1 MTEPDTTG
9 AEALPPRRSPV
20 RRIAV
25 VAGIAVLIGALVA
38 VFAAALR
45 KGDPAY
51 DEPQRLGQ
59 QLPDYTLPLLDGSGE
74 ISLGDLQ
81 GEVLVIN
88 FWASWCPPCRQEH
101 PNLISAAAAYADRGV
116 RFVGVVY
123 QDTDADAASFLN
135 SLGWGGDNYL
145 HLSDPGSRA
154 AIGLGI
160 FGPPETYFVSASG
173 EIVDKIIGA
182 AGYAD
187 LSSRLDEILAAGPG
201 G

>member
-1 MTEPDTTG
+1 MTEPETDTT
-9 AEALPPRRSPV
+9 ARRLPV
-20 RRIAV
+20 QRILW
-25 VAGIAVLIGALVA
+25 VAGLLLLIGALVL
-38 VFAAALR
+38 VFAFALR

-51 DEPQRLGQ
+51 DQPERLGDP
-59 QLPDYTLPLLDGSGE
+59 LPDYVLPRLDGGGE
-74 ISLGDLQ
+74 VSLADLK

-101 PNLISAAAAYADRGV
+101 PNLISAADVYADRGV
-116 RFVGVVY
+116 RFIGIVY
-123 QDTDADAASFLN
+123 QDTDADAVSFLN
-135 SLGWGGDNYL
+135 TLGWGGENYL

-160 FGPPETYFVSASG
+160 FGPPETYFVDASG

-187 LSSRLDEILAAGPG
+187 LSVRLDEILGAAAAG
-201 G
+201 